1 MKGGKQYHVI
11 AGIQELGIWEYDATI
26 KKVTQIDSVNWGK
39 VLDNENIF
47 KKD

>member
-26 KKVTQIDSVNWGK
+26 KKLHK
-39 VLDNENIF
+39 
-47 KKD
+47 